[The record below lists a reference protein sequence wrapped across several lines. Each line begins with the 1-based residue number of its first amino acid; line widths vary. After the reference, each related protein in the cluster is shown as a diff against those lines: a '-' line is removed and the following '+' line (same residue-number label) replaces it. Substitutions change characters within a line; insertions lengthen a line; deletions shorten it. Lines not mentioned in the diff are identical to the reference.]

1 MTPTSEPTPAPK
13 PPLLAYVRVMADD
26 SANIVLH
33 DAALKKDEILTHFAE
48 PENMSDVTWSRD
60 GEWVVFV
67 SAHDYIHSRNNE
79 RNVFMVR
86 RDGTEL
92 QMVTGEYMDPSVAL
106 GPFVILKGRVVG
118 ADGPCVVCA
127 QGAASPVSSDRDGA
141 FELPGVPISST
152 WVRAV
157 CQREGYALQGDV
169 PLTATAESL
178 LPVTIT
184 VEAKGQGSTQ
194 ASLSRDG
201 RTLAGTF
208 YRWTLDKE
216 GKMQYQMQGVLQD
229 RHGVQLGT
237 LDLPADTTLMGL
249 DWSPTED
256 RLVGALTGPKSASL
270 WLWGASGTSLGAL
283 VQITNTEQEILSA
296 ANPVWSPDGTLV
308 AFDLRRWY
316 WWGENKRKTELMVV
330 SSRGQ
335 DMRAL
340 VQTDWG
346 TVANHASW
354 MADGKGLYFQKAE
367 DSIGV
372 DYWTPTGGDLWTV
385 SVLPGATPMP
395 WTQDGLSYLPA
406 VSPPDRATP

>member
-1 MTPTSEPTPAPK
+1 
-13 PPLLAYVRVMADD
+13 
-26 SANIVLH
+26 
-33 DAALKKDEILTHFAE
+33 
-48 PENMSDVTWSRD
+48 
-60 GEWVVFV
+60 
-67 SAHDYIHSRNNE
+67 
-79 RNVFMVR
+79 
-86 RDGTEL
+86 
-92 QMVTGEYMDPSVAL
+92 
-106 GPFVILKGRVVG
+106 
-118 ADGPCVVCA
+118 
-127 QGAASPVSSDRDGA
+127 
-141 FELPGVPISST
+141 
-152 WVRAV
+152 
-157 CQREGYALQGDV
+157 
-169 PLTATAESL
+169 
-178 LPVTIT
+178 
-184 VEAKGQGSTQ
+184 
-194 ASLSRDG
+194 
-201 RTLAGTF
+201 
-208 YRWTLDKE
+208 
-216 GKMQYQMQGVLQD
+216 MQGVLQD

-296 ANPVWSPDGTLV
+296 ANPVWSPDSTLV